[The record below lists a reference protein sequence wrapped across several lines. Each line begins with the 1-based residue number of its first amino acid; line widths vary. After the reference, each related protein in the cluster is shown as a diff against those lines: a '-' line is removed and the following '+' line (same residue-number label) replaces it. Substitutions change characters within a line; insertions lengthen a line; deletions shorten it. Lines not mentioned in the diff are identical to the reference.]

1 MSSNVKD
8 YKETL
13 FLPNTNFPMRANL
26 PEREKEWLGRWE
38 KLNIY
43 KKLRSDSSNRKDF
56 VLHDGPP
63 YANGNLHIGHAL
75 NKILKDFVVRSQ
87 QVLGNNSIYVPGWDC
102 HGLPIEW
109 KIEDL

>member
-1 MSSNVKD
+1 MSSTDKD

-26 PEREKEWLGRWE
+26 PEREKEWLAHWE

-43 KKLRSDSSNRKDF
+43 KKLREYSGERKVF

-75 NKILKDFVVRSQ
+75 NKILKDFVVRRSASF
-87 QVLGNNSIYVPGWDC
+87 G
-102 HGLPIEW
+102 
-109 KIEDL
+109 